1 MGEGKMNRYI
11 DELAKAFGID
21 PAHLTDKQRLQ
32 ASLLIAQAQVEA
44 LNSHKVADRAYDI
57 VEEMIA

>member
-1 MGEGKMNRYI
+1 MNRYI